1 MKKYEREILIV
12 DDEISICQSLKEV
25 ISNHFG
31 YRVDTAEDGQ
41 VALQKV
47 KEDKTRYGIVLT
59 DLKMPNMNGLEL
71 IREAKKENDDLIFI
85 IITGYA
91 TKDNAISALKE
102 GAYDFVHKPFNIDE
116 MQAVLNRA
124 VTHWLLK
131 DENKNYQINL
141 ENLVEQ
147 RTAEIKTLN
156 SDLSAL
162 LNLEERIN
170 KTKEFEKSI
179 DSFHN
184 EFIRR
189 FNPQTILFM
198 HYDNFSGSFNSP
210 WIYSTD
216 NANIEFP
223 ESDLVLKDTKRC
235 FCPDISENHYIKT
248 AHLNSGDTAFYFS
261 RLEHEVFLGYLYLGF
276 LKKPEIIQFEN
287 PINLFT
293 TSLESIL
300 YNNYIVKKHEREL
313 EKMFLS
319 GIKVI
324 SDTVE
329 ANSPF
334 TRKHSDRVEKVAKL
348 LAEKIGFSYERIYR
362 LSVACILHDIGK
374 VGIDNRI
381 VYKPG
386 KLTSEEL
393 KEIQQHPVLGAN
405 IVKDLY
411 GISIDSLIRFHH
423 EKWDGTGYPEG
434 LKGEQIPLESR
445 IIALADAFDSMIAN
459 RPYRNGLPLSAVK
472 KEIQDNAGT
481 QFDPYLARLF
491 LECIDENLSTFKL
504 MILAENE
511 MKL

>member
-1 MKKYEREILIV
+1 MKNYEREILIA
-12 DDEISICQSLKEV
+12 DDEISICQSLREV
-25 ISNHFG
+25 ISTHFG
-31 YRVDTAEDGQ
+31 YKVDIAEDGL
-41 VALQKV
+41 VALEKIKQDNK
-47 KEDKTRYGIVLT
+47 KFGIILT

-71 IREAKKENDDLIFI
+71 IREARKINNDLVFI

-116 MQAVLNRA
+116 MRAVLNRA
-124 VTHWLLK
+124 VNHWLLK
-131 DENKNYQINL
+131 EDNKNYQMNL

-147 RTAEIKTLN
+147 RTSEIKTLN
-156 SDLSAL
+156 NDLNAL
-162 LNLEERIN
+162 LNLEDSIN
-170 KTKEFEKSI
+170 KTKEFERRI

-189 FNPQTILFM
+189 FSPQTILFIL
-198 HYDNFSGSFNSP
+198 YDNFSKAFSSP
-210 WIYSTD
+210 WIFSSE
-216 NANIEFP
+216 NASIQFP
-223 ESDLVLKDTKRC
+223 ETDDVLKNGKRH
-235 FCPDISENHYIKT
+235 FCADIMKAGLEKST
-248 AHLNSGDTAFYFS
+248 HLNKEDKAFFFS
-261 RLEHEVFLGYLYLGF
+261 RLEHEVFLGYLYIGF
-276 LKKPEIIQFEN
+276 PERPDILQFEN

-300 YNNYIVKKHEREL
+300 YNNYLVKKHEREL

-348 LAEKIGFSYERIYR
+348 LSEKMGFGYERKYK

-374 VGIDNRI
+374 VGIDSRI

-386 KLTSEEL
+386 RLDEEEL
-393 KEIQQHPVLGAN
+393 KQIQLHPVLGAN

-411 GISIDSLIRFHH
+411 GISIDKIIRHHH
-423 EKWDGTGYPEG
+423 ERWDGAGYPDN
-434 LKGEQIPLESR
+434 LQGEQIPLESR
-445 IIALADAFDSMIAN
+445 IISLADAFDSMIAN
-459 RPYRNGLPLSAVK
+459 RPYRKGLPLPAVK
-472 KEIQDNAGT
+472 KEIEENAGT
-481 QFDPYLARLF
+481 QFDPYLSRLF
-491 LECIDENLSTFKL
+491 LECIEENLSTFKL
-504 MILAENE
+504 MILTENE
-511 MKL
+511 